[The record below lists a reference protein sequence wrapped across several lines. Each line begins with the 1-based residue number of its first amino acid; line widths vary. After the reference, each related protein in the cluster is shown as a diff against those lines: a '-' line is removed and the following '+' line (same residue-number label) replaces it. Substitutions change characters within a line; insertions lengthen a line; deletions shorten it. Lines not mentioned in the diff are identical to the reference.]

1 MKGLLKNNFL
11 AVCSNMKVFALLMA
25 LLGIF
30 TAAVISRSLVIGCA
44 LLSIVGFSM
53 IAVTGMKKEFASKWG
68 KYKLTL
74 PVNRANIVK
83 SYFIS
88 QLIWLAVGAAFAGVS
103 ICLSWVLHGCPF
115 DNNID
120 TLSVFSVGIS
130 VSLFMGAFF
139 FPLFY
144 SIGEEKSEVFLVI
157 SLLCGIGIAMGI
169 VSAVNFCL
177 APGFTTVLF
186 GDAILI
192 VCALFIFVLSYPL
205 TVHIYREKEY

>member
-1 MKGLLKNNFL
+1 MKGLLKNNYL
-11 AVCSNMKVFALLMA
+11 AVCSNIKVFSALMLA
-25 LLGIF
+25 LGIF

-44 LLSIVGFSM
+44 LLSIVGFSI
-53 IAVTGMKKEFASKWG
+53 IAVTGIKKESVSKWG

-88 QLIWLAVGAAFAGVS
+88 QLIWMTVGAAFAGVS
-103 ICLSWVLHGCPF
+103 ICFSWILHGCPF

-130 VSLFMGAFF
+130 VSLFTGAFF

-144 SIGEEKSEVFLVI
+144 SVGEEKSEVFLVI

-169 VSAVNFCL
+169 VSALNFCL
-177 APGFTTVLF
+177 APGFTTILL
-186 GDAILI
+186 GNAILV
-192 VCALFIFVLSYPL
+192 VCALSIFILSYPL